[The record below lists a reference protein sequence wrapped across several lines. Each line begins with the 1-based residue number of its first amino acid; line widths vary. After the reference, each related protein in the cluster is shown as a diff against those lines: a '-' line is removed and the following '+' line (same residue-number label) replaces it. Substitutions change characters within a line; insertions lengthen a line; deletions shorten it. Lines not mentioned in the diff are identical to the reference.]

1 MTFPTHIITVI
12 LPRKGLSHFS
22 RVNHQ
27 ITANSAKVL
36 DVREAP
42 ITLGKAHRWHVF
54 FMTVKVNEVDAL
66 KAKLCLLR
74 NTLEIDLV
82 CQTVA
87 ERQRP
92 YRLAV
97 FDMDSTLIQCEVID
111 ELAKAAGVGSKVATI
126 TQRSMMGELNFDESF
141 RLRLAMLKGLDVGV
155 VEQICDHLPRREG
168 LREKSP
174 SLMLFF
180 QYPPRL

>member
-1 MTFPTHIITVI
+1 MSAVVTFPTHIITVI
-12 LPRKGLSHFS
+12 LPRKGLFHFS
-22 RVNHQ
+22 RVNHE
-27 ITANSAKVL
+27 ITANGAQIL
-36 DVREAP
+36 DVREVSIP
-42 ITLGKAHRWHVF
+42 METAHRWRVF

-66 KAKLCLLR
+66 KANLGLLR

-111 ELAKAAGVGSKVATI
+111 ELAKVAGVGSEVATI
-126 TQRSMMGELNFDESF
+126 TQRSMMGELNFDES
-141 RLRLAMLKGLDVGV
+141 
-155 VEQICDHLPRREG
+155 
-168 LREKSP
+168 
-174 SLMLFF
+174 
-180 QYPPRL
+180 